1 MTIDEEGPSLGVDLF
16 SYISPAF
23 TYNKSRHIVQE
34 DVMKTVILAIVT
46 GFLVGFIFALFKLP
60 IPAPPALAGI
70 AGIVGIY
77 LGFKAFTSIQ
87 PWIESVFK

>member
-1 MTIDEEGPSLGVDLF
+1 
-16 SYISPAF
+16 
-23 TYNKSRHIVQE
+23 
-34 DVMKTVILAIVT
+34 MKTVILAIVT

>member
-1 MTIDEEGPSLGVDLF
+1 MTIDEEGPSPWMDLF
-16 SYISPAF
+16 SYISPAL
-23 TYNKSRHIVQE
+23 TYNIGRHIVQE
-34 DVMKTVILAIVT
+34 DIMKTVILAIVT

-77 LGFKAFTSIQ
+77 LGFKAFTAIQ

>member
-1 MTIDEEGPSLGVDLF
+1 MWMDLF
-16 SYISPAF
+16 SYILPDL
-23 TYNKSRHIVQE
+23 TYNKRRQSVQE
-34 DVMKTVILAIVT
+34 AIMKTVVLAIVT

-77 LGFKAFTSIQ
+77 LGFRAFMAIQ